1 MPLEHRET
9 RDWLRPGGPTCL
21 RPNPTPHHIT
31 MVHRYASAANES
43 DCETAVELL
52 EPLGDNSVEFTNK
65 STSSG
70 AALVNFLKGNIGTGI
85 LALPIAFK
93 HSGIWLGSFL
103 LLFYAFLSTYLMHVL
118 LRTVEI
124 VIVKHNLDRSKVD
137 YAEAVFNI
145 FKYGPECLKK
155 YKGKAKHTI
164 NAFLLLTQLGFCCLY
179 VLFVSQNI
187 KYFMESTWP
196 GSYSNL
202 NLIGFVVILLIVML
216 NIKISIRIL
225 SIPSAVAMVST
236 IAGLTLIFIYLFT
249 SGLGDPSTLP
259 SHTSFHEVCI
269 ALGIFIFTFEGVAL
283 ALPIRNHMHCP
294 DEFVATFGVLN
305 ASMVITACLCLMI
318 GFFGYL
324 CFGND
329 ILSSITYNIPSTVV
343 YIAVKPLFVLAIILS
358 YLLQFYVPAVIFGR
372 LMLKMRWHRMSSPEQ
387 QSINRKIMRVVL
399 ILFTYAVAMLVPHLD
414 LMLSL
419 LGSVS
424 SSALSLLVPPVVELI
439 HLWPDRQQI
448 SHFYLTVV
456 TKNALLLL
464 VGLFSAICG
473 TAATVIQIITVLRNG
488 GE

>member
-1 MPLEHRET
+1 MDQNAL
-9 RDWLRPGGPTCL
+9 
-21 RPNPTPHHIT
+21 
-31 MVHRYASAANES
+31 
-43 DCETAVELL
+43 
-52 EPLGDNSVEFTNK
+52 K
-65 STSSG
+65 STR
-70 AALVNFLKGNIGTGI
+70 AK
-85 LALPIAFK
+85 PI
-93 HSGIWLGSFL
+93 
-103 LLFYAFLSTYLMHVL
+103 
-118 LRTVEI
+118 E
-124 VIVKHNLDRSKVD
+124 N
-137 YAEAVFNI
+137 
-145 FKYGPECLKK
+145 
-155 YKGKAKHTI
+155 
-164 NAFLLLTQLGFCCLY
+164 Q
-179 VLFVSQNI
+179 
-187 KYFMESTWP
+187 FMESTWP

-399 ILFTYAVAMLVPHLD
+399 ILFTCKSYFIRVSTVDILTFHKVTCLCLVTVLPPFLLDAVAMLVPHLD